1 MAYFCGKLTTQQTY
15 SLNNPSK
22 NTSTFKRLMM
32 QALPYKKL
40 FLGALLI
47 GILLAVLT
55 PLRPLL
61 IKITIDRY
69 IINYDRHGLM
79 IMLFL
84 MLGTLV
90 LETFFRYIF
99 SYSTSILGQSI
110 IKDLRLKVFKHL
122 QSLKLQYFD
131 KTPIGTTVT
140 RTISD
145 VEAINNTFSEGIV
158 AIISD
163 IMTLIAVVVFMFLI
177 SWKVTLICLTT
188 FPLLIFATY
197 IFKEKIKVAFQLVR
211 EKISQMNSFLQ
222 EHITGMRIIQIFNAE
237 QREMDKFEKI
247 NNDHKIANLKSVMY
261 YSVFFPVVEI
271 ILAIALGLMLW
282 SAANEIMRENLEVGS
297 ITAYLLWLNMA
308 FRPLRMLADKFN
320 TLQMGIVASERVFK
334 VLDTQDHIQDS
345 GTIKDIEIE
354 GNVAFKEVWFAY
366 NAEDYVLKN
375 ISFEA
380 KPGETIALVGATG
393 SGKTSTINILNRF
406 YEINRGHI
414 LVDDIDIKDF
424 DLDFLRSKIGV
435 VLQDVF
441 LFSGTVFDNI
451 TLNNPNI
458 SLEDVQDAAKLVGA
472 HQFIMSL
479 PGNYYYT
486 VKERGATLSVGQRQ
500 LIAFIRA
507 LVYDPSILIL
517 DEATSSVDT
526 ESELL
531 IQRAIEKLVEGRTSI
546 IIAHRLSTIKHADK
560 IIVLDKG
567 EVKETGNHKTLLKI
581 ENGFYKHL
589 HDMQFQ
595 KTGIQLEQ

>member
-1 MAYFCGKLTTQQTY
+1 MSNST
-15 SLNNPSK
+15 K
-22 NTSTFKRLMM
+22 NTSTFKRLML
-32 QALPYKKL
+32 QAMPYKKL
-40 FLGALLI
+40 FFGALSI
-47 GILLAVLT
+47 GILLAILT

-69 IINYDRHGLM
+69 IINYDGNGLRL
-79 IMLFL
+79 MLLL
-84 MLGTLV
+84 MLGTLI
-90 LETFFRYIF
+90 LETLFRYIF
-99 SYSTSILGQSI
+99 AYSTSVLGQSI

-163 IMTLIAVVVFMFLI
+163 IMTLIAVVGFMFFI

-237 QREMDKFEKI
+237 KREMDKFDKI
-247 NNDHKIANLKSVMY
+247 NNDHKVANLKSVMY

-282 SAANEIMRENLEVGS
+282 SSANEIMRGHLEVGS

-345 GTIKDIEIE
+345 GTIKDIEIIGE
-354 GNVAFKEVWFAY
+354 VAFKDVWFAY
-366 NAEDYVLKN
+366 NQDDYVLKD

-380 KPGETIALVGATG
+380 KQGETVALVGATG

-406 YEINRGHI
+406 YEINKGQI
-414 LVDDIDIKDF
+414 LIDGIDVKEYN
-424 DLDFLRSKIGV
+424 LDFLRSKIGV

-441 LFSGTVFDNI
+441 LFSGTILDNI
-451 TLNNPNI
+451 TLNNPEI
-458 SLEDVQDAAKLVGA
+458 SLETVESSAKLVGA

-479 PGNYYYT
+479 PGNYHYT
-486 VKERGATLSVGQRQ
+486 VKERGANIVSRTAS

-517 DEATSSVDT
+517 MKQP
-526 ESELL
+526 LRWIRNL
-531 IQRAIEKLVEGRTSI
+531 R
-546 IIAHRLSTIKHADK
+546 
-560 IIVLDKG
+560 
-567 EVKETGNHKTLLKI
+567 
-581 ENGFYKHL
+581 Y
-589 HDMQFQ
+589 
-595 KTGIQLEQ
+595 